1 MGEGSKAV
9 SRTVV
14 APGSGEGV
22 GQGLTSRAFL
32 AGNPKGP
39 RLGVPTEIGLSTL
52 GSVCSEP

>member
-14 APGSGEGV
+14 APCSGEGV

-32 AGNPKGP
+32 TGNPKGP
-39 RLGVPTEIGLSTL
+39 RLGVPKEMGVSTPS
-52 GSVCSEP
+52 SVCSEP